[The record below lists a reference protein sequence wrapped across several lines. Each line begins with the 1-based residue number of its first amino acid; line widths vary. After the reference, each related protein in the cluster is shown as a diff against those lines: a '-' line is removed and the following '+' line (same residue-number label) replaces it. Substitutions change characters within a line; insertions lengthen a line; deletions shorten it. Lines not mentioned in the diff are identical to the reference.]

1 VAEGLFTGGRFVDL
15 VIGFTLLEALAL
27 WAWHR
32 RTGRGVAPREWG
44 LNLLSGLCLMLAVR
58 GALAGAPWFGV
69 ALGLMAAGA
78 LHGADLWRRWK

>member
-1 VAEGLFTGGRFVDL
+1 MAEGLFTGGRFVDL

-69 ALGLMAAGA
+69 VLGLMAAGEQA
-78 LHGADLWRRWK
+78 FSHRRTAR

>member
-1 VAEGLFTGGRFVDL
+1 
-15 VIGFTLLEALAL
+15 
-27 WAWHR
+27 
-32 RTGRGVAPREWG
+32 
-44 LNLLSGLCLMLAVR
+44 VR

>member
-1 VAEGLFTGGRFVDL
+1 MAEGLFTGGRFVDL

-32 RTGRGVAPREWG
+32 RNGRGVAPREWG
-44 LNLLSGLCLMLAVR
+44 LNLLSGLCLMGAVR
-58 GALAGAPWFGV
+58 GALAGAPWFWV

-78 LHGADLWRRWK
+78 LHGMDLWRRWR